1 MTSLRTGY
9 LTVVRTADSV
19 VPVTIFSVQEGS
31 RMGIRGEIFSSK
43 ASTGKRTYFFNIK
56 ENRHGDLFLNMVE
69 SKKHG
74 EASFERHSIIV
85 FDEDLEVFLKEFED
99 AVKFMKKNK
108 KPKRATVR
116 SFNRDTD
123 QEKDPDREF

>member
-1 MTSLRTGY
+1 
-9 LTVVRTADSV
+9 
-19 VPVTIFSVQEGS
+19 
-31 RMGIRGEIFSSK
+31 MGIRGEIFSAK

-85 FDEDLEVFLKEFED
+85 FDEDLDIFLGEFNK
-99 AVKFMKKNK
+99 AVEFMKKNK
-108 KPKRATVR
+108 KSR
-116 SFNRDTD
+116 
-123 QEKDPDREF
+123 